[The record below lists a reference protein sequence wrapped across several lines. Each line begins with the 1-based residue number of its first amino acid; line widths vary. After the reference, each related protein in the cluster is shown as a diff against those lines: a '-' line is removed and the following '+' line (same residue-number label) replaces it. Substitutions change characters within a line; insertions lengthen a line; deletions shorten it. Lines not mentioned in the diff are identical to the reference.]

1 MPFRIFQ
8 LFIILISTMKKIR
21 LPLAAMAAFLLTAPL
36 QAQKSKDGWVDLF
49 NGKDLTGW
57 KQLNGQAKYE
67 VKDGAIVGTSVMG
80 TPNSFLTT
88 EKDYGDFILELDV
101 KVDNKLNS
109 GIQIRSLSKPEYM
122 NGRVHGYQ
130 VEIDPS
136 DRAYSA
142 GIYDEAR
149 RGWLYPLDL
158 NPEGKKAF
166 KRDAWNKYRIE
177 AIGNSI
183 RTFLNGVPVAHVV
196 DDMTPV
202 GFICLQVHAIGNK
215 EMEGTQVSWKNVR
228 IKTANLKPSPASNVR
243 IVNLI
248 PNNLDAAEKAQGYSL
263 LYDGKSVD
271 QWRSYGG
278 TEFPAKRWS
287 YQDGV
292 INISKSD
299 GSETGN
305 DIVTRKL
312 YGPAFE
318 YEFEFKLTEGAN
330 SGVKYFVDQ
339 KFNSN
344 GKSGI
349 GCEYQVLDD
358 ERHPDAKLGK
368 NGNRTI
374 ASFYDVIPADRPKN
388 AVKKIGEWNQG
399 RIVVQKDGTVQ
410 HFLNGYKVVEY
421 VRGSPQFKEFV
432 AGSKFAKFEGFGL
445 SQEGNL
451 LLQDHGD
458 NVFFRSLKVKEIK

>member
-1 MPFRIFQ
+1 MK
-8 LFIILISTMKKIR
+8 ILR
-21 LPLAAMAAFLLTAPL
+21 LPLFCLFLVTAIGAH
-36 QAQKSKDGWVDLF
+36 AQRSKDGWQDLF
-49 NGKDLTGW
+49 NGKDLSGW

-67 VKDGAIVGTSVMG
+67 VKDGAIVGTSVTG

-88 EKDYGDFILELDV
+88 EKDYGDFIFECEV

-109 GIQIRSLSKPEYM
+109 GIQIRSLSKPDYQ

-166 KRDAWNKYRIE
+166 KREAWNKYRIE
-177 AIGNSI
+177 AIGSSI
-183 RTFLNGVPVAHVV
+183 RTFLNGVPVAHVI
-196 DDMTPV
+196 DDMTPS
-202 GFICLQVHAIGNK
+202 GFICLQVHAIGNNK
-215 EMEGTQVSWKNVR
+215 DLEGTQVSWKNVR
-228 IKTANLKPSPASNVR
+228 IKTTNLKPSPASNIR

-248 PNNLDAAEKAQGYSL
+248 PNSLDAAEKSQGWSL
-263 LYDGKSVD
+263 LYDGKSAD

-278 TEFPAKRWS
+278 SDFPSKRWS
-287 YQDGV
+287 YQDGT
-292 INISKSD
+292 IMISKSD

-305 DIVTRKL
+305 DIITRKL

-318 YEFEFKLTEGAN
+318 FEFDFKLTEGAN

-339 KFNSN
+339 KFNSS

-358 ERHPDAKLGK
+358 EKHPDAKMGK

-374 ASFYDVIPADRPKN
+374 ASFYDVIPADRPRN

-432 AGSKFAKFEGFGL
+432 AASKFAKFEGFGM
-445 SQEGNL
+445 SPQGYL

-458 NVFFRSLKVKEIK
+458 NVFYRSLKVKEIK

>member
-1 MPFRIFQ
+1 
-8 LFIILISTMKKIR
+8 
-21 LPLAAMAAFLLTAPL
+21 MAAFLFTAPL
-36 QAQKSKDGWVDLF
+36 QAQKSKDGWQDLF

-183 RTFLNGVPVAHVV
+183 RTFLNGVPVAHVI
-196 DDMTPV
+196 DDMTPS
-202 GFICLQVHAIGNK
+202 GFICLQVHAIGSK

-228 IKTANLKPSPASNVR
+228 IKTTKLKPSPATSVR

-248 PNNLDAAEKAQGYSL
+248 PNNLDASEKAQGYSL

-278 TEFPAKRWS
+278 TDFPAKRWN
-287 YQDGV
+287 YQDGT
-292 INISKSD
+292 IQISKSD

-374 ASFYDVIPADRPKN
+374 ASFYDVIPADRPRN

-445 SQEGNL
+445 SQQGNL

>member
-1 MPFRIFQ
+1 
-8 LFIILISTMKKIR
+8 MKKIR
-21 LPLAAMAAFLLTAPL
+21 LALVAMAAFLLTAPL
-36 QAQKSKDGWVDLF
+36 QAQKSKDGWQDLF

-57 KQLNGQAKYE
+57 KQLNGQARYE

-109 GIQIRSLSKPEYM
+109 GIQIRSLSKPDYM

-196 DDMTPV
+196 DDMTPL
-202 GFICLQVHAIGNK
+202 GFICLQVHAIGSK

-228 IKTANLKPSPASNVR
+228 IKTANLKPSPATNVR

-278 TEFPAKRWS
+278 TEFPAKRWN
-287 YQDGV
+287 YQDGT
-292 INISKSD
+292 ITITKSD

-374 ASFYDVIPADRPKN
+374 ASLYDVIPADRPKN

-399 RIVVQKDGTVQ
+399 RIVVQKDGTIQ

-458 NVFFRSLKVKEIK
+458 NVFFRSLKVKEIQ

>member
-1 MPFRIFQ
+1 
-8 LFIILISTMKKIR
+8 MKKFR
-21 LPLAAMAAFLLTAPL
+21 LPVVAMAAFLLSAPL
-36 QAQKSKDGWVDLF
+36 QAQKSKGGWVDLF

-196 DDMTPV
+196 DDMTPA
-202 GFICLQVHAIGNK
+202 GFICLQVHAIGSK
-215 EMEGTQVSWKNVR
+215 EMEGTQVSWRNVR
-228 IKTANLKPSPASNVR
+228 IKTTNLKPSPATNVR

-263 LYDGKSVD
+263 LYDGKSAD

-278 TEFPAKRWS
+278 TDFPSKRWS
-287 YQDGV
+287 YNDGT
-292 INISKSD
+292 IQISKSD

-374 ASFYDVIPADRPKN
+374 ASFYDVIPADRPRN

-432 AGSKFAKFEGFGL
+432 AGSKFAKFDGFGL

>member
-1 MPFRIFQ
+1 MRKF
-8 LFIILISTMKKIR
+8 R
-21 LPLAAMAAFLLTAPL
+21 LPLAAMAAFLLAAPL

-109 GIQIRSLSKPEYM
+109 GIQIRSLSKPDYM

-196 DDMTPV
+196 DDMTPA
-202 GFICLQVHAIGNK
+202 GFICLQVHAIGSK

-228 IKTANLKPSPASNVR
+228 IKTTKLKPSPASNVR

-248 PNNLDAAEKAQGYSL
+248 PNNLDASEKAQGYSL

-278 TEFPAKRWS
+278 TDFPTKRWN
-287 YQDGV
+287 YQDGT
-292 INISKSD
+292 IQISKSD

-374 ASFYDVIPADRPKN
+374 ASFYDVIPANRPKN

>member
-1 MPFRIFQ
+1 
-8 LFIILISTMKKIR
+8 MKKFR
-21 LPLAAMAAFLLTAPL
+21 LPVVAMAAFLLSAPL
-36 QAQKSKDGWVDLF
+36 QAQKSKGGWVDLF

-196 DDMTPV
+196 DDMTPA
-202 GFICLQVHAIGNK
+202 GFICLQVHAIGSK
-215 EMEGTQVSWKNVR
+215 EMEGTQVSWRSVR
-228 IKTANLKPSPASNVR
+228 IKTTNLKPSPATNVR

-263 LYDGKSVD
+263 LYDGKSAD

-278 TEFPAKRWS
+278 TDFPSKRWS
-287 YQDGV
+287 YNDGT
-292 INISKSD
+292 IQISKSD

-374 ASFYDVIPADRPKN
+374 ASFYDVIPADRPRN

-432 AGSKFAKFEGFGL
+432 AGSKFAKFDGFGL

>member
-1 MPFRIFQ
+1 M
-8 LFIILISTMKKIR
+8 LFSYPSSLFNAMKKIR
-21 LPLAAMAAFLLTAPL
+21 LPLLSLVLLLSCYTL
-36 QAQKSKDGWVDLF
+36 QAQKSKDGWQELF

-57 KQLNGQAKYE
+57 KQLNGKAKYE

-88 EKDYGDFILELDV
+88 EKDYGDFILELEV

-109 GIQIRSLSKPEYM
+109 GIQIRSLSKPEYQ

-166 KRDAWNKYRIE
+166 KKEAWNKYRIE

-183 RTFLNGVPVAHVV
+183 RTFLNGVPVAHVI

-215 EMEGTQVSWKNVR
+215 DLEGTQVSWKNVR
-228 IKTANLKPSPASNVR
+228 IKTSNLKPSPASNIR
-243 IVNLI
+243 IVNLM
-248 PNNLDAAEKAQGYSL
+248 PNGLDAAEKSQGWSL
-263 LYDGKSVD
+263 LYDGKSAD

-278 TEFPAKRWS
+278 TEFPSKRWN
-287 YQDGV
+287 YQDGA
-292 INISKSD
+292 ITISKSD

-318 YEFEFKLTEGAN
+318 FAFEFKLTEGAN

-388 AVKKIGEWNQG
+388 AVKKIGEWNQA

-410 HFLNGYKVVEY
+410 HYLNGYKVVEY

-432 AGSKFAKFEGFGL
+432 AGSKFAKFEGFGM

-458 NVFFRSLKVKEIK
+458 NVFFRSLKVREIK

>member
-1 MPFRIFQ
+1 MKKYRLSLSCFL
-8 LFIILISTMKKIR
+8 LFISLC
-21 LPLAAMAAFLLTAPL
+21 AAS
-36 QAQKSKDGWVDLF
+36 AQKSKDGWQNLF

-57 KQLNGQAKYE
+57 KQLNGKATYE

-88 EKDYGDFILELDV
+88 EKDYGDFIFECDV

-109 GIQIRSLSKPEYM
+109 GIQIRSLSTPEYQ

-158 NPEGKKAF
+158 NPEAKKAF
-166 KRDAWNKYRIE
+166 KKDQWNKYRIE
-177 AIGNSI
+177 AIGTSI

-196 DDMTPV
+196 DDMTPS
-202 GFICLQVHAIGNK
+202 GFICLQVHSIGNK
-215 EMEGTQVSWKNVR
+215 DLEGTQVSWKNVR
-228 IKTANLKPSPASNVR
+228 IQTSNLKPSPAANIR

-248 PNNLDAAEKAQGYSL
+248 PNALAPAEKAQGWSL

-271 QWRSYGG
+271 QWKSYGG
-278 TEFPAKRWS
+278 NDFPAKRWS
-287 YQDGV
+287 YNDGT
-292 INISKSD
+292 ITISKSD

-305 DIVTRKL
+305 DIITRKL

-318 YEFEFKLTEGAN
+318 FEFEFKLTEGAN

-339 KFNSN
+339 KFNSG

-358 ERHPDAKLGK
+358 EKHPDAKLGK

-374 ASFYDVIPADRPKN
+374 ASFYDVKPADRPKN
-388 AVKKIGEWNQG
+388 SVKKIGEWNQG
-399 RIVVQKDGTVQ
+399 RIAVDKDGTVT
-410 HFLNGYKVVEY
+410 HFLNGYTVVEY
-421 VRGSPQFKEFV
+421 VRGSAEFKELV
-432 AGSKFAKFEGFGL
+432 AGSKFKGFPGFGL

-458 NVFFRSLKVKEIK
+458 NVSFRSLKVKESK